1 MTEALHNILLLVKK
15 PVETFNEL
23 KYRRYRHWGLIALT
37 LAAWLIVDIM
47 VKQLYGFRFNTNHA
61 DELNILIE
69 LSMTIGL
76 FFLFCISNWAICTLS
91 SGEGRFDE
99 ICTFCV
105 YAMIPYIVFRFVSI
119 LLSRVLTFNE
129 EVFLNWF
136 VWIGMLW
143 SAMLLFQAIRIVHQ
157 YSGGRTL
164 FSIFLT
170 LVGICVILFILLL
183 LVALFQQLYSFI
195 SMIVS
200 ELWIRK

>member
-1 MTEALHNILLLVKK
+1 MTEALHNILLIVKK

-99 ICTFCV
+99 ICTFCA

-157 YSGGRTL
+157 YSMGQNTVFHFSDLGGDLCDTVYPVAPGGVVSATL
-164 FSIFLT
+164 F
-170 LVGICVILFILLL
+170 
-183 LVALFQQLYSFI
+183 LY
-195 SMIVS
+195 
-200 ELWIRK
+200 LHDRQ

>member
-76 FFLFCISNWAICTLS
+76 FFLFCISNKSDNFLS
-91 SGEGRFDE
+91 RHFLCSHE
-99 ICTFCV
+99 ILHSFQLK
-105 YAMIPYIVFRFVSI
+105 VSI
-119 LLSRVLTFNE
+119 LYHKPKEMNT
-129 EVFLNWF
+129 
-136 VWIGMLW
+136 
-143 SAMLLFQAIRIVHQ
+143 
-157 YSGGRTL
+157 
-164 FSIFLT
+164 
-170 LVGICVILFILLL
+170 
-183 LVALFQQLYSFI
+183 
-195 SMIVS
+195 
-200 ELWIRK
+200 

>member
-76 FFLFCISNWAICTLS
+76 FFFSAFPIGLS
-91 SGEGRFDE
+91 ARCHPAKGVLMR
-99 ICTFCV
+99 
-105 YAMIPYIVFRFVSI
+105 YAPFVP
-119 LLSRVLTFNE
+119 
-129 EVFLNWF
+129 
-136 VWIGMLW
+136 MP
-143 SAMLLFQAIRIVHQ
+143 
-157 YSGGRTL
+157 
-164 FSIFLT
+164 
-170 LVGICVILFILLL
+170 
-183 LVALFQQLYSFI
+183 
-195 SMIVS
+195 
-200 ELWIRK
+200 

>member
-1 MTEALHNILLLVKK
+1 MTEALHNILLLMKK

-91 SGEGRFDE
+91 SGEGRFDIQLEPKDKSQLGYIIEFKAGKNLSDTELADSASSAIQQSQSKKYSTDMEYHGIKKIGLFGIAFSGKRVAAKYAE
-99 ICTFCV
+99 I
-105 YAMIPYIVFRFVSI
+105 
-119 LLSRVLTFNE
+119 
-129 EVFLNWF
+129 
-136 VWIGMLW
+136 
-143 SAMLLFQAIRIVHQ
+143 
-157 YSGGRTL
+157 
-164 FSIFLT
+164 
-170 LVGICVILFILLL
+170 
-183 LVALFQQLYSFI
+183 QLHS
-195 SMIVS
+195 
-200 ELWIRK
+200 